1 MRAEP
6 IRFGKRAL
14 PPRRGKE
21 QFPIVPL
28 NALYLGDNQ
37 SVLRNHV
44 ADNAVDL
51 IYLDPPFNSGSDYH
65 LVARGR
71 DGAPS
76 SMTRAFR
83 DFWCWDEAAQ
93 GTFAELLAQGGHL
106 AQVLPAFQALVGPGG
121 MLAYLTMM
129 APRLRELR
137 RVLKPTGSIYLHCDP
152 AAGHYL
158 RVLLDA
164 IFGPAQFRNQ
174 IVWRRTGA
182 HGPRRSFGPVHDTIL
197 FYTKTSSYYFKTV
210 QRPYMRGHVSRRY
223 RRDGKGRL
231 KFASGGN
238 VLTGAQ
244 ATAGESGQPW
254 RGFDPAAKNRHWAI
268 PGFLAAQ
275 MPVEFTNLGVLA
287 KLDALYDAGLI
298 EIPEGAAWPVPVRYL
313 ERDGGQPL
321 PDLWTYQPYT
331 EGAVHGTEAGI
342 DADVAWLGPTDPE
355 RLGYQ
360 TQKPLGLLERII
372 RSSCP
377 EDGVVLDPFCGSG
390 TTLVAAHGL
399 QCRWLGIDMAAG
411 AIAVVEQRLRARL
424 GLEPGKDY
432 RLLRA
437 PSPA

>member
-1 MRAEP
+1 MGQAPAAPTHGSSMRAEP

-152 AAGHYL
+152 AAPRCHL
-158 RVLLDA
+158 RP
-164 IFGPAQFRNQ
+164 GP
-174 IVWRRTGA
+174 
-182 HGPRRSFGPVHDTIL
+182 
-197 FYTKTSSYYFKTV
+197 
-210 QRPYMRGHVSRRY
+210 
-223 RRDGKGRL
+223 
-231 KFASGGN
+231 
-238 VLTGAQ
+238 
-244 ATAGESGQPW
+244 
-254 RGFDPAAKNRHWAI
+254 I
-268 PGFLAAQ
+268 P
-275 MPVEFTNLGVLA
+275 
-287 KLDALYDAGLI
+287 
-298 EIPEGAAWPVPVRYL
+298 
-313 ERDGGQPL
+313 
-321 PDLWTYQPYT
+321 
-331 EGAVHGTEAGI
+331 
-342 DADVAWLGPTDPE
+342 
-355 RLGYQ
+355 
-360 TQKPLGLLERII
+360 
-372 RSSCP
+372 
-377 EDGVVLDPFCGSG
+377 
-390 TTLVAAHGL
+390 
-399 QCRWLGIDMAAG
+399 
-411 AIAVVEQRLRARL
+411 
-424 GLEPGKDY
+424 
-432 RLLRA
+432 
-437 PSPA
+437 